1 MNTRVAAIEAL
12 EGRIGHTFAD
22 RELLERALTH
32 ASVGDRQPSVRHNER
47 LEFFGD
53 RVLNLLIAEQL
64 LDRMPT
70 AREGELSGAFH
81 KLVNLETCADVAR
94 RVGLGSALRLGGG
107 SGKTGI
113 RDSDRGLGD
122 ACEALIAAIYFDAG
136 LEAARRFVTTFWE
149 GPFHALHQPEKTRNP
164 KVALQ
169 EWAFGRH
176 LPAPAYRVLEQS
188 GPSHK
193 PQFTIEVFVEGFE
206 PVRGRGGSIREAEK
220 VVAEQLLAKI
230 TSQ

>member
-1 MNTRVAAIEAL
+1 MNTRVTAIEAL

-32 ASVGDRQPSVRHNER
+32 ASVGDRRPSVRHNER

-53 RVLNLLIAEQL
+53 RVLNLVVAEEL
-64 LDRMPT
+64 LTRMPE

-94 RVGLGSALRLGGG
+94 RVGLPAALRLGGG

-113 RDSDRGLGD
+113 RDSDRVLGD

-136 LEAARRFVTTFWE
+136 LEAARRFIVEFWE
-149 GPFHALHQPEKTRNP
+149 APFRALNEPEKQNP
-164 KVALQ
+164 KVTLQ

-193 PQFTIEVFVEGFE
+193 PQFTIEVFVQGFE
-206 PVRGRGGSIREAEK
+206 PVRGQGGSIREAEK

-230 TSQ
+230 ASQ